1 MRGGADNSEIFTT
14 YSGTVPGDAMDA
26 IIPSSSGDSFDVEW
40 QVNDDGE
47 LTKATM
53 EGVFYPQTDPM
64 TYTVEFATTAAEGHH
79 RPGPEVSGAAGQVE
93 VSRTSR
99 VLLAMAAVA
108 VAFAAADTYVVVLAL
123 PDMMTGVG
131 VPIDQLQRAAP
142 IVSGFLLGYVAM
154 LPLIGRI
161 ADLRGRVPVLVMALV
176 LFALG
181 SLITTLA
188 YDMPSIVA
196 GRFLQG
202 VGGGGLVPAT
212 LALVAD
218 LYPVERRGI
227 PLGVVSAV
235 QEIGS
240 VLGPLFGAAVLA
252 VSDWRAIF
260 AINLAVGLVLAAAIR
275 ALAPRPTG
283 GRRAAGR
290 AGSRHRRRPPPPRH
304 LRRRRRRLPP
314 TPGPDARPDVGP
326 ALHPLR
332 RRRPLADT
340 DRHDR
345 GRRTPAAPR
354 LVLVRTATAARP
366 PGLVR
371 VLVEADLVGALLLAL
386 ALGGVILAFATA
398 DPKIE
403 VFSPRGRWY
412 LLGAVVAAT
421 AFVWHVR
428 RAANPLV
435 PRGALRRTPAWG
447 ALLVSF
453 FVGAALIAALIDI
466 PLFARTTVYP
476 DDQLPA
482 ALVLVRFLLALP
494 VGAVAGG
501 YLIRFLSPGVVTA
514 VGMLMAAAAFVLMTR
529 WGLTTLEEPVANVA
543 LVVGGLGFGLALAP
557 VNAALLAFTDDDV
570 HGVATAFVVVS
581 RMVGM
586 LIGISALTTIGLRRY
601 YAEQK
606 VALLSR
612 SSATAGAG
620 ARRSDL
626 LRVAGI
632 AQEHAV
638 FWGPPGCAAVA
649 AVLALGSCGPPQP
662 VTAESHDHSWLGSEP
677 WPTSTT
683 SSTPTGSTPGTSSTP
698 DSTASPTPAS
708 RWSRAWTRASIRC
721 ACWACPPATPRSSA
735 TPAGASRRRRSRRWC
750 SASTARGRAH
760 PRRPPH
766 PLRDGHSHPGG
777 AARAGGGRP
786 ARTPWQGLGVIAD
799 QRDALARRRR
809 CAPTR

>member
-1 MRGGADNSEIFTT
+1 MSVDPA
-14 YSGTVPGDAMDA
+14 
-26 IIPSSSGDSFDVEW
+26 
-40 QVNDDGE
+40 
-47 LTKATM
+47 AT
-53 EGVFYPQTDPM
+53 G
-64 TYTVEFATTAAEGHH
+64 
-79 RPGPEVSGAAGQVE
+79 E

-99 VLLAMAAVA
+99 LLLSIAAVA

-252 VSDWRAIF
+252 LADWRAIF
-260 AINLAVGLVLAAAIR
+260 AINLAVGLVLAASVRALGGPAGLERRFRRPDLVGLLLLVATLASALVVFLRPSALMRDLTWGRLFIPWAGDGRWLTPIGAIT
-275 ALAPRPTG
+275 AVALVLLLAWCWLAPRPLLD
-283 GRRAAGR
+283 
-290 AGSRHRRRPPPPRH
+290 
-304 LRRRRRRLPP
+304 LR
-314 TPGPDARPDVGP
+314 GWA
-326 ALHPLR
+326 
-332 RRRPLADT
+332 
-340 DRHDR
+340 
-345 GRRTPAAPR
+345 
-354 LVLVRTATAARP
+354 
-366 PGLVR
+366 R
-371 VLVEADLVGALLLAL
+371 VLLEADLVGALLLAL

-398 DPKIE
+398 DPKVE

-412 LLGAVVAAT
+412 LLGALAAAA
-421 AFVWHVR
+421 AFTWHVR
-428 RAANPLV
+428 RTANPLV
-435 PRGALRRTPAWG
+435 PRGALRRGPAWG

-501 YLIRFLSPGVVTA
+501 YLIRALSPGVVTA
-514 VGMLMAAAAFVLMTR
+514 VGMAMAAAGFVLMTR
-529 WGLTTLEEPVANVA
+529 WGLTTIEEPIANLA

-557 VNAALLAFTDDDV
+557 VNAALLASTDDDV
-570 HGVATAFVVVS
+570 HGVASAFVVVA

-601 YAEQK
+601 YSEQLAIPPVQEVCDGK
-606 VALLSR
+606 SR
-612 SSATAGAG
+612 CTAF
-620 ARRSDL
+620 SDL

-638 FWGPPGCAAVA
+638 FWGAAGCAVVA
-649 AVLALGSCGPPQP
+649 GVLAL
-662 VTAESHDHSWLGSEP
+662 VVFRDVR
-677 WPTSTT
+677 PT
-683 SSTPTGSTPGTSSTP
+683 
-698 DSTASPTPAS
+698 
-708 RWSRAWTRASIRC
+708 R
-721 ACWACPPATPRSSA
+721 
-735 TPAGASRRRRSRRWC
+735 
-750 SASTARGRAH
+750 
-760 PRRPPH
+760 
-766 PLRDGHSHPGG
+766 L
-777 AARAGGGRP
+777 AARDLFSGQA
-786 ARTPWQGLGVIAD
+786 
-799 QRDALARRRR
+799 
-809 CAPTR
+809 